1 MSIVRYAI
9 SGDSDFIQKIKANEF
24 TGYVHSV
31 FNRTVNIQS
40 LENGELYTV
49 ACHEIDNGPN
59 TLVIQV
65 DCFNPINLSIN
76 DHVYAEKNILHIANK
91 LSITTG
97 KVALRESIL
106 PVYPQNVEILNRNLT
121 KMRDY
126 IDCHGIGG
134 GMKKSY
140 HSTTAFEIE
149 LSRMLEERTGSLL
162 TELFNNR
169 MSESI
174 EMASKLIG
182 LGPGLTPSGDDFL
195 VGLFTVLNIQ
205 KSPKHPL
212 KDFCKEVIKLAK
224 PLTNDISYIA
234 MQKASIGKVRESIIS
249 LVNSI
254 LYGAEEDLILS
265 LNKVLKI
272 GSSSGTDIALGIVAG
287 LEANI
292 IAGGKV

>member
-1 MSIVRYAI
+1 MYAI
-9 SGDSDFIQKIKANEF
+9 SGESDFIQKIKASDF

-40 LENGELYTV
+40 VETGELYTV

-65 DCFNPINLSIN
+65 DCFNPINLAIN
-76 DHVYAEKNILHIANK
+76 DRVYAENNILHFANK
-91 LSITTG
+91 MAITID
-97 KVALRESIL
+97 KVAMWDSVL
-106 PVYPQNVEILNRNLT
+106 PIYPHNVEILNRNLT

-126 IDCHGIGG
+126 IDRHGIGG
-134 GMKKSY
+134 GMKKSN
-140 HSTTAFEIE
+140 HSPTAFEIE
-149 LSRMLEERTGSLL
+149 LSRMLEERTVSLL
-162 TELFNNR
+162 TELSNNR

-174 EMASKLIG
+174 EKASKLIG

-205 KSPKHPL
+205 NSTNYSFKN
-212 KDFCKEVIKLAK
+212 FCKEVVKLAK
-224 PLTNDISYIA
+224 PLTNDISYMA
-234 MQKASIGKVRESIIS
+234 MQKASIGKVRESIVS

-254 LYGAEEDLILS
+254 LYGTEEDLILS

-292 IAGGKV
+292 LAGGKV

>member
-1 MSIVRYAI
+1 MTVVRYAI
-9 SGDSDFIQKIKANEF
+9 SGDSDFIQKIKASEF
-24 TGYVHSV
+24 TGYVHSI
-31 FNRTVNIQS
+31 FNRTVNVQS
-40 LENGELYTV
+40 LETGELYTV

-65 DCFNPINLSIN
+65 DCFNRINLAIN
-76 DHVYAEKNILHIANK
+76 DHVYVEKNVLHIANK
-91 LSITTG
+91 LDINVD
-97 KVALRESIL
+97 KAALWESIL
-106 PVYPQNVEILNRNLT
+106 PVYPQNVEILKRNLT
-121 KMRDY
+121 KMMDY
-126 IDCHGIGG
+126 IDNHGIGG
-134 GMKKSY
+134 GIKKSIN
-140 HSTTAFEIE
+140 SNTAFEIE
-149 LSRMLEERTGSLL
+149 LSKMLEERTSSLL

-224 PLTNDISYIA
+224 PLTNDISLMA

-254 LYGAEEDLILS
+254 LYGTEEDLILS

-287 LEANI
+287 LEVQI
-292 IAGGKV
+292 KSWR

>member
-1 MSIVRYAI
+1 VRYAI
-9 SGDSDFIQKIKANEF
+9 SGDSDFIQKIKENEF
-24 TGYVHSV
+24 TGYVHSI

-49 ACHEIDNGPN
+49 ACPEIDNGPN
-59 TLVIQV
+59 TLVIQI
-65 DCFNPINLSIN
+65 DYFSTLNLSIN
-76 DHVYAEKNILHIANK
+76 DHVYVDKNILHISNK
-91 LSITTG
+91 LVMAVDKATLW
-97 KVALRESIL
+97 KSIL
-106 PVYPQNVEILNRNLT
+106 PEYPQNVECLNRNLT

-126 IDCHGIGG
+126 IDNHGIGG
-134 GMKKSY
+134 GMKKSN
-140 HSTTAFEIE
+140 HSTTAYEIE
-149 LSRMLEERTGSLL
+149 LSRMLEEGSRALL

-174 EMASKLIG
+174 EKASKLIG

-205 KSPKHPL
+205 KSPRHSL
-212 KDFCKEVIKLAK
+212 KDFGKEVVKLAK
-224 PLTNDISYIA
+224 PLTNDISYMA

-249 LVNSI
+249 LINSI
-254 LYGAEEDLILS
+254 FYGTEEDLILS

-272 GSSSGTDIALGIVAG
+272 GSSSGTDIALGILTG
-287 LEANI
+287 LEANK

>member
-1 MSIVRYAI
+1 VKFAI
-9 SGDSDFIQKIKANEF
+9 SGDSDFVQMIKATKF
-24 TGYVHSV
+24 TGYVHSI

-40 LENGELYTV
+40 LETGELYTV

-65 DCFNPINLSIN
+65 DCFNHIDLSIN
-76 DHVYAEKNILHIANK
+76 DRVYAENNTLHITNK
-91 LSITTG
+91 LAITTDN
-97 KVALRESIL
+97 VAFWESNM
-106 PVYPQNVEILNRNLT
+106 PNYPQNVEILKRNLT

-126 IDCHGIGG
+126 IDIYGIDGG
-134 GMKKSY
+134 IKRSLNTY
-140 HSTTAFEIE
+140 NTFEIE
-149 LSRMLEERTGSLL
+149 LSRMLEERTGLL
-162 TELFNNR
+162 LSGLLNNR

-174 EMASKLIG
+174 ENARNLIG

-205 KSPKHPL
+205 KSPLHPL
-212 KDFCKEVIKLAK
+212 KEFCKEVVKLAK
-224 PLTNDISYIA
+224 PLTNEISYMA
-234 MQKASIGKVRESIIS
+234 LQKASIGKVRESIIS

-254 LYGAEEDLILS
+254 LDGTEEDLILS

-272 GSSSGTDIALGIVAG
+272 GSSSGTDIAFGIVCG

-292 IAGGKV
+292 KAGGKI

>member
-1 MSIVRYAI
+1 MRYAI
-9 SGDSDFIQKIKANEF
+9 SGDSDFIQKIKASEF
-24 TGYVHSV
+24 TGYVHSI
-31 FNRTVNIQS
+31 FNRTVNVQS
-40 LENGELYTV
+40 LETGELYTV

-59 TLVIQV
+59 TLVVQV
-65 DCFNPINLSIN
+65 DCFNRINLAIN
-76 DHVYAEKNILHIANK
+76 DHVYVEKKVLHIANK
-91 LSITTG
+91 LAMTVD
-97 KVALRESIL
+97 KAALWECVL
-106 PVYPQNVEILNRNLT
+106 PVYPQNVENLNRNLT

-126 IDCHGIGG
+126 IDRHGISG
-134 GMKKSY
+134 GMKKSN
-140 HSTTAFEIE
+140 HSPTAFEIE

-162 TELFNNR
+162 TELSNNR

-174 EMASKLIG
+174 EKASKLIG

-205 KSPKHPL
+205 KSPNYSFKN
-212 KDFCKEVIKLAK
+212 FCKEVVKLAK
-224 PLTNDISYIA
+224 PLTNDISYMA
-234 MQKASIGKVRESIIS
+234 MQKASIGKVRESIVS

-254 LYGAEEDLILS
+254 LYGTEEDLILS

-292 IAGGKV
+292 LAGGKV

>member
-1 MSIVRYAI
+1 VRYAI
-9 SGDSDFIQKIKANEF
+9 SGDGEFIQKIKANEF

-49 ACHEIDNGPN
+49 ACQEIDNGPN

-65 DCFNPINLSIN
+65 ECFQSLNLSIN
-76 DHVYAEKNILHIANK
+76 DHVYAEKNVLQIANK
-91 LSITTG
+91 LVVTVDKAKLWGSM
-97 KVALRESIL
+97 L
-106 PVYPQNVEILNRNLT
+106 PKYPQDVETLNRNLT
-121 KMRDY
+121 KMKAY
-126 IDCHGIGG
+126 IDNYGIGG
-134 GMKKSY
+134 GMKKSN
-140 HSTTAFEIE
+140 HSSTPFEIE
-149 LSRMLEERTGSLL
+149 LSRMLEERTGLLL

-169 MSESI
+169 MSVSI
-174 EMASKLIG
+174 EKASKLIG

-205 KSPKHPL
+205 KNHRHPL
-212 KDFCKEVIKLAK
+212 KDFCKEVVKLAK
-224 PLTNDISYIA
+224 PLTNDISYMA

-254 LYGAEEDLILS
+254 LYGTEEDLILS

-287 LEANI
+287 LEVQI
-292 IAGGKV
+292 KSWR

>member
-1 MSIVRYAI
+1 MSIVWCAI
-9 SGDSDFIQKIKANEF
+9 SGDSDFIQKIKSSEF
-24 TGYVHSV
+24 TGYVHSI

-49 ACHEIDNGPN
+49 ACQEIDNGPN

-65 DCFNPINLSIN
+65 DCFNSINLAIN
-76 DHVYAEKNILHIANK
+76 DHVYVGKNVLHIANK
-91 LSITTG
+91 LAMT
-97 KVALRESIL
+97 VENAELWESML
-106 PVYPQNVEILNRNLT
+106 PKYPQNVETLNRNLT
-121 KMRDY
+121 RMRDY
-126 IDCHGIGG
+126 IDNHGIGG
-134 GMKKSY
+134 GMKKSN
-140 HSTTAFEIE
+140 HPNTAFEIE
-149 LSRMLEERTGSLL
+149 LLRMLEERTGSLL

-174 EMASKLIG
+174 EKASKLIG

-195 VGLFTVLNIQ
+195 VGLFAVLNIQ
-205 KSPKHPL
+205 KSPRHPL
-212 KDFCKEVIKLAK
+212 KGFCKEVVKLAK
-224 PLTNDISYIA
+224 PLTNDISYMA
-234 MQKASIGKVRESIIS
+234 MHKASIGKVRESIIS
-249 LVNSI
+249 LINSI
-254 LYGAEEDLILS
+254 LYGTEEDLILS